1 MQPTFKPTNF
11 ANTQHNMF
19 LKETKFSPDPVEK
32 SANTFFDAGHKGSFL
47 NVMANVAGDMNRTLE
62 SPNELMK
69 RSLTSNDVDVHEI
82 MIAVAKADMTIN
94 VSTQVLT
101 KVIQAYERVQQIQ
114 V

>member
-1 MQPTFKPTNF
+1 MKPTFQPTNF
-11 ANTQHNMF
+11 ANNQHNMF
-19 LKETKFSPDPVEK
+19 LKETKFAPAPNESSPN
-32 SANTFFDAGHKGSFL
+32 AFFDASQKGSFM
-47 NVMANVAGDMNRTLE
+47 NVMANVAGDLNRTVE

-82 MIAVAKADMTIN
+82 MIAVAKADMAIN
-94 VSTQVLT
+94 VSSQVLT

>member
-1 MQPTFKPTNF
+1 MQPTFKLTNF

-19 LKETKFSPDPVEK
+19 LKETRFAPATSQTSPN
-32 SANTFFDAGHKGSFL
+32 AFFNAGQKGSFL
-47 NVMANVAGDMNRTLE
+47 NVMANVAGDLNRSVE
-62 SPNELMK
+62 APNELMK

-82 MIAVAKADMTIN
+82 MIAVAKADMAIN